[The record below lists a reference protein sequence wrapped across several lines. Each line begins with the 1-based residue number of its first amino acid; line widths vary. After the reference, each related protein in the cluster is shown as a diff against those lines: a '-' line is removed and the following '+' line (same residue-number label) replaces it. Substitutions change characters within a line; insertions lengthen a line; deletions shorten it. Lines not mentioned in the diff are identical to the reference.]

1 VANVYNSWKTDDF
14 DVRHQYEAWDEE
26 LSTVYGRWS
35 VSVPCTMKF
44 SASVESRSMDSFKVI
59 ECICDPCGARRG
71 HAEMLAD
78 NSDFLALQL
87 VLDGYEQIRFAGE
100 EVELNA
106 GDIFVWD
113 STKPMDFRVVQRLHK
128 ISVLLP
134 LTRFRNWLPTS
145 WQSIKRLIRPQ
156 SDSGRL
162 LGQYLAALSP
172 RKMVTGLNNC
182 DALIETTIGL
192 LVNSQ
197 AIAVSRP
204 PESQRDMHLERVR
217 SYIAQHLT
225 DPDLTPTRVAEAN
238 NISLRYLH
246 WLFNCIGSSVVQY
259 IISERLQR
267 CRQELGSPVTN
278 RRKVADIAL
287 SAGFND
293 ATHFSRRFKQEFG
306 MSPRAFSRVQ
316 TARATTLTP
325 AATESI

>member
-1 VANVYNSWKTDDF
+1 MAGECNWWKTDDF
-14 DVRHQYEAWDEE
+14 DVRHQYEAWDAE

-35 VSVPCTMKF
+35 VAVPRSMKF

-59 ECICDPCGARRG
+59 ECICDPCSARRG

-87 VLDGYEQIRFAGE
+87 VLDGYEKIRFAGE

-145 WQSIKRLIRPQ
+145 WQSIKRVIRPQ
-156 SDSGRL
+156 SDSDRL
-162 LGQYLAALSP
+162 LAQYLAALSP
-172 RKMVTGLNNC
+172 RRMVTGLNNC

-197 AIAVSRP
+197 VIAVPRP
-204 PESQRDMHLERVR
+204 PESQREMHVERVR
-217 SYIAQHLT
+217 RYIAQHLT
-225 DPDLTPTRVAEAN
+225 DPDLTPTQVAEAN

-246 WLFNCIGSSVVQY
+246 WLFNSIGTSVVQY
-259 IISERLQR
+259 IICERLQR
-267 CRQELGSPVTN
+267 CRQELASPVTN

-325 AATESI
+325 AATHPI

>member
-1 VANVYNSWKTDDF
+1 MAGGYDAWTTEDF

-44 SASVESRSMDSFKVI
+44 SASVESLSMDSFKVI

-78 NSDFLALQL
+78 NSDFLALQM
-87 VLDGYEQIRFAGE
+87 VLDGYEKIRFGGE
-100 EVELNA
+100 EVELEA

-113 STKPMDFRVVQRLHK
+113 STKPMDFRVVDRLHK

-134 LTRFRNWLPTS
+134 LNRFRNWLPTS
-145 WQSIKRLIRPQ
+145 WESIKRLIRPQ
-156 SDSGRL
+156 SDANRL
-162 LGQYLAALSP
+162 LAQYLAALSP
-172 RKMVTGLNNC
+172 RRMVTGLNNC

-197 AIAVSRP
+197 VNAVSLP
-204 PESQRDMHLERVR
+204 PQSQRDMHLVRVR
-217 SYIAQHLT
+217 RHIAQHLT
-225 DPDLTPTRVAEAN
+225 DPDLTPARVAEDN
-238 NISLRYLH
+238 GISLRYLH
-246 WLFNCIGSSVVQY
+246 WLFNGIGTSVVQY
-259 IISERLQR
+259 IICERLKR
-267 CRQELGSPVTN
+267 CRQELACPVTN

-306 MSPRAFSRVQ
+306 MSPRAFSKAQ
-316 TARATTLTP
+316 TARATTMTP
-325 AATESI
+325 AAPEPA

>member
-1 VANVYNSWKTDDF
+1 MASVYDSWSTDAF
-14 DVRHQYEAWDEE
+14 DVRHQYDAWDVE
-26 LSTVYGRWS
+26 LSTVFGRWS
-35 VSVPCTMKF
+35 VSVPAAMKF
-44 SASVESRSMDSFKVI
+44 SASVESRSLDSFKVV

-100 EVELNA
+100 EVELEA

-134 LTRFRNWLPTS
+134 LTRFRNWLPKS
-145 WQSIKRLIRPQ
+145 WQSIQRLIRPQ
-156 SDSGRL
+156 SDAGRL
-162 LGQYLAALSP
+162 LAHYLAGLSP
-172 RKMVTGLNNC
+172 RRMVGGLNNC
-182 DALIETTIGL
+182 DALIEATIGL

-197 AIAVSRP
+197 EIAVSRP
-204 PESQRDMHLERVR
+204 PESQREMHLERVR
-217 SYIAQHLT
+217 RYIAQHLT

-238 NISLRYLH
+238 RISLRYLH
-246 WLFNCIGSSVVQY
+246 WLFEGIGTSVAQY
-259 IISERLQR
+259 IIGERLQR
-267 CRQELGSPVTN
+267 CRQELASPATN

-293 ATHFSRRFKQEFG
+293 VTHFSRRFKQEFG
-306 MSPRAFSRVQ
+306 VSPRAFSKEQV
-316 TARATTLTP
+316 ACGVAL
-325 AATESI
+325 ADAD